1 MTAKA
6 SEQGPEDLLLYV
18 LTSNGFQK
26 WQVGVGEPDKL
37 YYESDVASLAREA
50 MWPVWSAQGGEVGGS
65 PAWLRVWLLD
75 LSVSGGDQVA
85 VLVAAINQHD
95 TSPTVK
101 YGVAQVRTATNAPP
115 ISFSSFCLLPSLS
128 SMLVEGEDPKHY
140 KLITMGDW
148 AYVYNRKGVTMVELT
163 GTEAVENNICCHVLG
178 AGQSEDTP
186 LFFSSHHGVV
196 SLSLASPQS
205 PDSSPATTA
214 NINKT
219 SRLCDSFNVSVSAAW
234 QENLTMSESLT
245 DQLKAEFSNTSFLT
259 THSNIWLH
267 DIHTENYTTP
277 SLTLSNMALKEG
289 DIIARKKTQL
299 STGKPT
305 GLASEHSE
313 TRAQQLTVVE
323 QEMCLV
329 ENIDDFISPLP
340 TIFPDTRLA
349 GSDGEWSIHVLL
361 LTLHSDLL
369 KDIFNTLSDFTE
381 TVVIIPDF
389 KMSEISVLARVLY
402 GVDNDGFVS
411 GSILDTL
418 GMKGY
423 KNLVV
428 IDAGDVNIDESLIID
443 STMSEIEVIRDESNN
458 IEFEIHIENPDTFLN
473 ISNGEKSDRN
483 GNIKQ
488 TKEGQVNISVN
499 ENQFHQSAT
508 SLSCPICKKVLK
520 TKKILKCHMKLKHK
534 HDPVFAQKVKEI
546 SVSKSL
552 RIQCT
557 ICNQQFHSRQTKEEK
572 HPEVMMVEICAV
584 CDQNFSSTFNLNRHI
599 TNKHNNTRLFECSM
613 CGFKTKR
620 KEQLKEHRETHN
632 AEISFECDTCDF
644 VSNRRRELEGHKQKC
659 RGRHKIYQCENCDKK
674 CVSPDALRMH
684 KKVFFV
690 TLIKR
695 NFRFTSIFFYSFN

>member
-1 MTAKA
+1 
-6 SEQGPEDLLLYV
+6 
-18 LTSNGFQK
+18 
-26 WQVGVGEPDKL
+26 
-37 YYESDVASLAREA
+37 
-50 MWPVWSAQGGEVGGS
+50 MWPVWSAHAQGGEVGGS
-65 PAWLRVWLLD
+65 PAWLRIWLLD

-115 ISFSSFCLLPSLS
+115 FSFSSFCLLPSLS
-128 SMLVEGEDPKHY
+128 SMLVKGEDPKHY

-205 PDSSPATTA
+205 PHSSPATTA

-329 ENIDDFISPLP
+329 GNIDDFISPLP

-349 GSDGEWSIHVLL
+349 GSDGELSIHVLL

-369 KDIFNTLSDFTE
+369 KEIFKHSF
-381 TVVIIPDF
+381 
-389 KMSEISVLARVLY
+389 ISY
-402 GVDNDGFVS
+402 
-411 GSILDTL
+411 SI
-418 GMKGY
+418 
-423 KNLVV
+423 
-428 IDAGDVNIDESLIID
+428 A
-443 STMSEIEVIRDESNN
+443 
-458 IEFEIHIENPDTFLN
+458 LN
-473 ISNGEKSDRN
+473 I
-483 GNIKQ
+483 
-488 TKEGQVNISVN
+488 
-499 ENQFHQSAT
+499 A
-508 SLSCPICKKVLK
+508 
-520 TKKILKCHMKLKHK
+520 
-534 HDPVFAQKVKEI
+534 
-546 SVSKSL
+546 
-552 RIQCT
+552 
-557 ICNQQFHSRQTKEEK
+557 
-572 HPEVMMVEICAV
+572 
-584 CDQNFSSTFNLNRHI
+584 
-599 TNKHNNTRLFECSM
+599 
-613 CGFKTKR
+613 
-620 KEQLKEHRETHN
+620 
-632 AEISFECDTCDF
+632 
-644 VSNRRRELEGHKQKC
+644 
-659 RGRHKIYQCENCDKK
+659 
-674 CVSPDALRMH
+674 
-684 KKVFFV
+684 
-690 TLIKR
+690 
-695 NFRFTSIFFYSFN
+695 